1 MEYKYIVVE
10 CNYICGAE
18 SRKSY
23 GIAYVCVSDGV
34 VTILQSV
41 TDITSD
47 KSSIEHIVDFC
58 CRLQLEPIHLIDII
72 DDYIEGI

>member
-1 MEYKYIVVE
+1 MEHKYIVVE
-10 CNYICGAE
+10 CNYICDAV

-47 KSSIEHIVDFC
+47 KCAIEHIVDLC
-58 CRLQLEPIHLIDII
+58 CRLQLDPIHLNDIVE
-72 DDYIEGI
+72 DYIERI